1 MKKIAAIILLAA
13 MLVALPSLALAQE
26 PAKYNFASAQGSKQ
40 IPVIPG
46 SEGKGVIYFYN
57 IDGNRITHITLEVTE
72 APDNWEVEIEP
83 PLGEIQVEIGGR
95 IVSVTENLH
104 VEPSEVSS
112 EEIKDIPEGMV
123 CITVPNRGY
132 ALAKAAYIV
141 VRVPEGEEIGAK
153 GEISI
158 SGVAEWL
165 GQTGAAAIKQ
175 SRDFD
180 FTGEVVPEA
189 GGEERIIE
197 EGGEGGSSEAV
208 EAAGE
213 GAGSTPSGFAAI
225 INRWLPVIIA
235 AVIAILAAILIP
247 RLRRRRE

>member
-1 MKKIAAIILLAA
+1 MKKIVAIILLAA

-26 PAKYNFASAQGSKQ
+26 AAKYNFASAQGSKQ

-46 SEGKGVIYFYN
+46 GEGKGVIYFYN

-104 VEPSEVSS
+104 VEPSELSS
-112 EEIKDIPEGMV
+112 EEIEDVPEDMV

-132 ALAKAAYIV
+132 ALAKAANII
-141 VRVPEGEEIGAK
+141 VRVPEGEEVGAK

-158 SGVAEWL
+158 SAVAEWL

-180 FTGEVVPEA
+180 FTAEVIPEA
-189 GGEERIIE
+189 GGEERIVE
-197 EGGEGGSSEAV
+197 EGGEEGTGE
-208 EAAGE
+208 EAGE
-213 GAGSTPSGFAAI
+213 GAGPTPSGFSAI

-235 AVIAILAAILIP
+235 AVIVILAAILIP
-247 RLRRRRE
+247 RLRRRGE